1 LPESAS
7 LRRRL
12 QAGWGWRSTKNIL
25 FPHSLLAYQSRM
37 KRTPLFALIGSIVVT
52 AFLNASAAEKNHN
65 FGQWEK
71 EVAAFEASDR
81 TNPPPKHAILFTGS
95 SMIRK
100 WTSLAKTFPEQP
112 VFRRGVGGCE
122 IVDVTHFADRIVF
135 PYEPKMIFLRAGG
148 NDIANGKSPEKVFHD
163 YQDFV
168 KAMRAKLPDTEIIFI
183 GWNATPLRWA
193 QHDKEE
199 TLNNLV
205 RDFTK
210 QTPHLQYC
218 DTWDMVLDQDG
229 KPRPELFE
237 PDRLHFNAEG
247 YKLLADRV
255 RPFLPK

>member
-1 LPESAS
+1 
-7 LRRRL
+7 
-12 QAGWGWRSTKNIL
+12 
-25 FPHSLLAYQSRM
+25 M
-37 KRTPLFALIGSIVVT
+37 KRIPLFALVSFVFV
-52 AFLNASAAEKNHN
+52 APFLKAAAAETNHN

-71 EVAAFEASDR
+71 EIEAFEASDR

-100 WTSLAKTFPEQP
+100 WASLAETFPGQP

-122 IVDVTHFADRIVF
+122 IADITHFADRIVF

-148 NDIANGKSPEKVFHD
+148 NDITNGKSAEEVFND

-168 KAMRAKLPDTEIIFI
+168 KSIRAKLPDTEIIFI
-183 GWNATPLRWA
+183 AWNATPLRWA
-193 QHDKEE
+193 QNDKEQL
-199 TLNNLV
+199 LNKLV
-205 RDFTK
+205 RDYTA

-218 DTWDMVLDQDG
+218 ETSDMVLDKDG

-237 PDRLHFNAEG
+237 PDRLHFNAAG
-247 YKLLADRV
+247 YKLLAARV